1 MRRSQLLAALLFLFV
16 LTGKSLAAACQV
28 FSAVDQEAESE
39 WVIDLEREQEN
50 RENRSVET
58 SPFEEVIERT
68 GFLQYQFFAPSTM
81 DNFPNKSTALAD
93 VFIDNITPPP
103 NF

>member
-16 LTGKSLAAACQV
+16 LTGKSLASTWQL
-28 FSAVDQEAESE
+28 FSAVDQQVESE

-68 GFLQYQFFAPSTM
+68 GFLQYHFFAPRVM
-81 DNFPNKSTALAD
+81 DKYSQKPAALTD
-93 VFIDNITPPP
+93 VFIDNVTPPP